1 MQLLWLTN
9 LFCFF
14 FMVFWVPREGSNA
27 VGYLFIWLFVRSFS
41 SANTKLGWVQKMCI
55 SRVMKF
61 ISLKRYT
68 AIFLVLIGTCCT
80 TKQMFLKHQFLGISC
95 VFALLCRFILINGDA
110 RTKPKQIISF
120 RCKGKFERFQTAGVR
135 IVSILL
141 CWVFGLIRPSEEMF

>member
-1 MQLLWLTN
+1 
-9 LFCFF
+9 
-14 FMVFWVPREGSNA
+14 
-27 VGYLFIWLFVRSFS
+27 
-41 SANTKLGWVQKMCI
+41 MCI

-110 RTKPKQIISF
+110 RTKHKQIIYVLGA
-120 RCKGKFERFQTAGVR
+120 KGSLKDFKQREFA
-135 IVSILL
+135 
-141 CWVFGLIRPSEEMF
+141 